1 MKAKLLPIMFLF
13 FSVHAF
19 SQSAAPIL
27 APDRIADNAGL
38 LSESEK
44 EDLASLMY
52 RIAAAYNF
60 ELVIVTEKSI
70 GGASPRAYAD
80 NFFDN
85 SVGGAR
91 DGCLFLQVTESQDFY
106 FSTSGRG
113 GVILNPYAFKKLES
127 DTVKH
132 LAEDNSYAAF
142 LAFIQSWDKFLKLEA
157 KGRSYNFIYQWNIV
171 LVIIAWLIAFAIA
184 CIIVSTWKWGMDTA
198 MLQTMAAVYTV
209 PGSLNFTEKKDNFLH
224 STVSKTKLQTQS
236 SVPASGLR
244 ASSSSGSHGGGGGK
258 YKLKR

>member
-1 MKAKLLPIMFLF
+1 MKTKLLPIMFLF

-19 SQSAAPIL
+19 SQSVAPSIV
-27 APDRIADNAGL
+27 PDRIADNAGL
-38 LSESEK
+38 LNASEK

-52 RIAAAYNF
+52 RIAATYNF
-60 ELVIVTEKSI
+60 ELVIVTEKNI
-70 GGASPRAYAD
+70 GDASPRAYAD

-113 GVILNPYAFKKLES
+113 GDVLNPYAFKKLES

-132 LAEDNSYAAF
+132 LVEDNSYAAF
-142 LAFIQSWDKFLKLEA
+142 LAFIQCWDKFLLLEA
-157 KGRSYNFIYQWNIV
+157 KGRSYNFIYRWNVV
-171 LVIIAWLIAFAIA
+171 LVIIAWLTALAIA
-184 CIIVSTWKWGMDTA
+184 CLIVGTWKGGMNTA
-198 MLQTMAAVYTV
+198 MPQTMAAVYTV
-209 PGSLNFTEKKDNFLH
+209 PGSLNFTAKKDSFLH
-224 STVSKTKLQTQS
+224 RTVSKTKLQTQS

-244 ASSSSGSHGGGGGK
+244 ASSPGGNYGGGGK
-258 YKLKR
+258 YRSKK